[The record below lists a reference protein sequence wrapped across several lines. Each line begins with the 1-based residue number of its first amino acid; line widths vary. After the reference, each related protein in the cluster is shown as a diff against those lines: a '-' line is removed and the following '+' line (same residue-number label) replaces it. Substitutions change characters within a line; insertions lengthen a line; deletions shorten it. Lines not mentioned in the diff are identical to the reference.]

1 MIIDARSITENETL
15 DCDICIVG
23 AGAAGI
29 TLAQEFLNQDVKV
42 LLLESGG
49 IKYDANLDILNQG
62 EVDLTTHSSLQ
73 ENRRR
78 QLGGAT
84 TVWGGRSV
92 PFDASDFEYKSHVP
106 YSGWPITKKDLDPY
120 YEIAHKYCE
129 LGAYNYTV
137 DGAKSIVPGLN
148 SDDISTEQIYLFS
161 PPTNFGKRY
170 LNVLKNAP
178 NITLV
183 LNANCLKIATDD
195 TGNSV
200 DYLDVASLRKNNF
213 RVRAKQYVL
222 ATGGLEVTRLL
233 LVSNDVHKQGIGNR
247 FNHLGRYYM
256 GHINSYIKIKFA
268 EKVPVIW
275 DYQRFPDGLYY
286 QHSIAIREEKRQEY
300 GLLNQRFFVERPNFR
315 DPSHHS
321 GILSATYLTKS
332 LIKKQKISQ
341 DLSEHLKNIIFD
353 PQGMLGFSYK
363 WITQRILSQKKL
375 PSVIIENKSKLY
387 TFRIDSE
394 QIPNPNSLVSL
405 SESKDIFGI
414 NQLKVDW
421 RCSELDIF
429 SVEKSV
435 EILKQALE
443 NTGSGKVLP
452 GILTSP
458 PPQAG
463 HHLGTTRMSNTPQ
476 TGVVDANCK
485 VYDVSN
491 LYIASSSVFTTSSY
505 ANPTL
510 TVVALAARLADC
522 LKRLYGK

>member
-1 MIIDARSITENETL
+1 MIIDARSIAENETL

-29 TLAQEFLNQDVKV
+29 TLALEFLNQDVKV

-49 IKYDANLDILNQG
+49 IKYDANLDVLNQG
-62 EVDLTTHSSLQ
+62 EVNLATHSSLE

-78 QLGGAT
+78 QLGGVT
-84 TVWGGRSV
+84 TVWGGRCV
-92 PFDASDFEYKSHVP
+92 PFDASDFEYQSHVP

-120 YEIAHKYCE
+120 YELAHKYCE
-129 LGAYNYTV
+129 LGDYNYAV
-137 DGAKSIVPGLN
+137 DGTKSIVPGLN
-148 SDDISTEQIYLFS
+148 SANISTEQIYLFS
-161 PPTNFGKRY
+161 PPTDFGKRY

-178 NITLV
+178 NITLL
-183 LNANCLKIATDD
+183 LNANCLKIATDE
-195 TGNSV
+195 TGNNV
-200 DYLDVASLRKNNF
+200 DYLDVASLRRNNF
-213 RVRAKQYVL
+213 QVRAKQYVL

-247 FNHLGRYYM
+247 FGLLGRYYM
-256 GHINSYIKIKFA
+256 GHLNSYIKIKFA

-286 QHSIAIREEKRQEY
+286 QHSIAIREEKRQED
-300 GLLNQRFFVERPNFR
+300 GLLNQRFFVERPNFI
-315 DPSHHS
+315 DPSHQS
-321 GILSATYLTKS
+321 SVLSATYLAKS
-332 LIKKQKISQ
+332 LLKKQNISQ
-341 DLSEHLKNIIFD
+341 DLPAHLKNIIFD
-353 PQGMLGFSYK
+353 PQGTVGFAYK
-363 WITQRILSQKKL
+363 WITQRILSYKKL
-375 PSVIIENKSKLY
+375 PSVIIENKSNLY

-405 SESKDIFGI
+405 SESKDNFGI

-421 RCSELDIF
+421 RLSELDIF

-435 EILKQALE
+435 EILKQAVE
-443 NTGSGKVLP
+443 NTGLGKVVP
-452 GILTSP
+452 GIRTSAA
-458 PPQAG
+458 PQGG
-463 HHLGTTRMSNTPQ
+463 HHLGTTRMSSTPE

-485 VYDVSN
+485 VHDVSN

-510 TVVALAARLADC
+510 TVVALTVRLADHI
-522 LKRLYGK
+522 KQSYKK